1 MLIKKLKALKIHTI
15 LLTWD
20 LSPESATARLL
31 REEACKHIEL
41 SEIAIEDKDLIKRY
55 AEASK
60 RDKKHLFLLGGHD
73 LEMQTIV
80 QILTDRNVIFKD
92 RYLQWDNALLSQYE
106 EEIQQYGNKEP
117 FIIYGVEL
125 KEDITPPTNYIRIDH
140 HNEYATY
147 PSALEQVASILDHP
161 LNRYQTLVAAND
173 KAYIPGMLEIGASH
187 EEINLIRQEDR
198 KAQGVIE
205 DDEKLA
211 QEAIT
216 NGTEKLLV
224 YMLCSLQ
231 RTNFHPY
238 VTDYIPM
245 KITNLH
251 SE

>member
-1 MLIKKLKALKIHTI
+1 M
-15 LLTWD
+15 
-20 LSPESATARLL
+20 
-31 REEACKHIEL
+31 
-41 SEIAIEDKDLIKRY
+41 
-55 AEASK
+55 
-60 RDKKHLFLLGGHD
+60 
-73 LEMQTIV
+73 
-80 QILTDRNVIFKD
+80 
-92 RYLQWDNALLSQYE
+92 
-106 EEIQQYGNKEP
+106 
-117 FIIYGVEL
+117 
-125 KEDITPPTNYIRIDH
+125 
-140 HNEYATY
+140 
-147 PSALEQVASILDHP
+147 EQVASILDHP

-216 NGTEKLLV
+216 NGTEKLVV

-245 KITNLH
+245 KNY
-251 SE
+251 